1 MLTNCAHWRLWLSLL
16 AVVFSPHQGF
26 SLLYTAETPCGSV
39 VPGTN
44 VEEERSSSPLLDED
58 FPCFERQES
67 VFLDSTASICLLKIT
82 KMLSLT
88 CRRTLCSHRTLLPL
102 KRMVANR
109 HSSHTAAICSAHHFC
124 NNDISSSR
132 KDLRR
137 SYTNFITSGDQR
149 QGIILT
155 KSVGS
160 FRNYCASPV
169 SQNCWNCKQP
179 LDKTP
184 AFFCMSCN
192 VVQPPE
198 EGTSYFKI
206 MDW

>member
-1 MLTNCAHWRLWLSLL
+1 MAQL
-16 AVVFSPHQGF
+16 ASCCFFSPYQVF
-26 SLLYTAETPCGSV
+26 FPFTPPRRLVAVWYPEQTSKK
-39 VPGTN
+39 N
-44 VEEERSSSPLLDED
+44 ALPLRYWMRTFHVLKG
-58 FPCFERQES
+58 RR
-67 VFLDSTASICLLKIT
+67 VYFLDSTATSQSLLKIA

-88 CRRTLCSHRTLLPL
+88 CRRTLCSQRTLLPL
-102 KRMVANR
+102 KRMMTNR
-109 HSSHTAAICSAHHFC
+109 YSSHIAAICSAHHFR
-124 NNDISSSR
+124 NDISSSR
-132 KDLRR
+132 NDL
-137 SYTNFITSGDQR
+137 SHCNTNFITSGNQR

-160 FRNYCASPV
+160 LRNYCAGPV

-184 AFFCMSCN
+184 AFFCLSCN

>member
-1 MLTNCAHWRLWLSLL
+1 MAQL
-16 AVVFSPHQGF
+16 ASCCFFFPTRVFSPLHRRDAVWQ
-26 SLLYTAETPCGSV
+26 CGTGNQRRRRMLFLSAT
-39 VPGTN
+39 GWGLSMFWKTG
-44 VEEERSSSPLLDED
+44 ECLFRLHSSIS
-58 FPCFERQES
+58 ES
-67 VFLDSTASICLLKIT
+67 SKIA

-102 KRMVANR
+102 KRMMANR
-109 HSSHTAAICSAHHFC
+109 HSSHIAAICSAHHFC

-132 KDLRR
+132 NDLRH
-137 SYTNFITSGDQR
+137 SYTNFITSGNQR
-149 QGIILT
+149 QGDILT
-155 KSVGS
+155 KPVGS

-179 LDKTP
+179 LDKPP
-184 AFFCMSCN
+184 AFFCLSCN